1 MEKIV
6 TLLTSRDEYDIRRA
20 SESSMTVRELI
31 DELENYPSN
40 AKVVFSND
48 RGYTYGYITT
58 SKIDMEEV
66 ETFEEEEERERRE
79 EEEWEASL
87 EDYTDEEDED

>member
-1 MEKIV
+1 METII
-6 TLLTSRDEYDIRRA
+6 TLATSRDEYDIRRA
-20 SESSMTVRELI
+20 AESSMTVEELI
-31 DELENYPSN
+31 GELECLPRN
-40 AKVVFSND
+40 AKIVFSND
-48 RGYTYGYITT
+48 RGYTYGYISY

-87 EDYTDEEDED
+87 EDEDDED

>member
-20 SESSMTVRELI
+20 SGSSMTVRELI
-31 DELENYPSN
+31 DELENYPLDS
-40 AKVVFSND
+40 KIVFSND
-48 RGYTYGYITT
+48 RGYTYGYITY
-58 SKIDMEEV
+58 SKIDMEHV

-79 EEEWEASL
+79 EEDWEASL
-87 EDYTDEEDED
+87 EEDEN

>member
-20 SESSMTVRELI
+20 SESSMTVRDLI
-31 DELENYPSN
+31 DELENYPLD
-40 AKVVFSND
+40 AKIVFSND
-48 RGYTYGYITT
+48 RGYTYGYITY

-66 ETFEEEEERERRE
+66 ETFEEEEERQCRE
-79 EEEWEASL
+79 EEEWE
-87 EDYTDEEDED
+87 DED

>member
-20 SESSMTVRELI
+20 SESSMTVRDLI
-31 DELENYPSN
+31 DELENYPLD
-40 AKVVFSND
+40 AKIVFSND
-48 RGYTYGYITT
+48 RGYTYGYITY

-66 ETFEEEEERERRE
+66 ETFEKEEERQCRE
-79 EEEWEASL
+79 EEEWE
-87 EDYTDEEDED
+87 DED

>member
-6 TLLTSRDEYDIRRA
+6 TLATSRDEYDIRRA
-20 SESSMTVRELI
+20 SESSITVRELI

-48 RGYTYGYITT
+48 RGYTYGYISTY
-58 SKIDMEEV
+58 KIDMEEV

-79 EEEWEASL
+79 EEEWE
-87 EDYTDEEDED
+87 DED

>member
-20 SESSMTVRELI
+20 AECSMTVEELI
-31 DELENYPSN
+31 EELEYLPKHS
-40 AKVVFSND
+40 KIVFSND
-48 RGYTYGYITT
+48 RGYTYGYIST

-79 EEEWEASL
+79 QEEWE
-87 EDYTDEEDED
+87 DDEENED